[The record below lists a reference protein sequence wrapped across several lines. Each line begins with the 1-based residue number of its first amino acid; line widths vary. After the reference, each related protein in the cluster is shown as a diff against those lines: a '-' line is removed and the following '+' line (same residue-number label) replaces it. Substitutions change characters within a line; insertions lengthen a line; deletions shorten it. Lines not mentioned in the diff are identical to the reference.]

1 MPNQAT
7 RQQYLALAKAR
18 ALART
23 SWAVMNWY
31 ACATISDSRKEALTS
46 LKAFGPKH
54 PPASMA
60 KGVIA
65 ARALKYLLNF
75 VVSINSAA
83 TPSLLA
89 LPFLRAATDARE
101 TTATSM

>member
-23 SWAVMNWY
+23 SSVVMTWY
-31 ACATISDSRKEALTS
+31 ACATISDSRKEAFTS
-46 LKAFGPKH
+46 LKAFGPKRQ
-54 PPASMA
+54 PASGT

-65 ARALKYLLNF
+65 VRALKYLCNF

-89 LPFLRAATDARE
+89 LPFLGAATDAGER
-101 TTATSM
+101 TATSM